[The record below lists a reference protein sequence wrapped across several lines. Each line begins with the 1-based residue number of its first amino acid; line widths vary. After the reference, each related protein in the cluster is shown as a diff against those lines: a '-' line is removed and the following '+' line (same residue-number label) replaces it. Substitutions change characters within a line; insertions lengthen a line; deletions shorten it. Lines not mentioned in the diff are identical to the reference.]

1 MKTQI
6 DTLDIPTTGSRFAL
20 GLNVMLGVAS
30 VFLGLVVLGMSIFA
44 LSMFFG
50 GAPHDL
56 VYAELENADA
66 LISPQKFGFAFLG
79 GAVIT
84 AVWVY
89 VLYLLRLVVG
99 TLIKGD
105 PFVPS
110 NISRLRKIWIALA
123 FSELMRMF
131 MYAVMAP
138 ALTAIGSSGNAINT
152 AASSGEIDIR
162 IGSWFLVFVIAAL
175 SEVFRHGAL
184 LRRDQEFTV

>member
-56 VYAELENADA
+56 VYAEL
-66 LISPQKFGFAFLG
+66 
-79 GAVIT
+79 
-84 AVWVY
+84 
-89 VLYLLRLVVG
+89 
-99 TLIKGD
+99 
-105 PFVPS
+105 
-110 NISRLRKIWIALA
+110 
-123 FSELMRMF
+123 
-131 MYAVMAP
+131 
-138 ALTAIGSSGNAINT
+138 NT